1 MTQKSNNTKAY
12 IAILVAMT
20 IWSASFIFTRIGLE
34 SFPPVMLVTMRMVLA
49 AIILGI
55 FGGLTKQIQPLD
67 RKDAKFLLL
76 AAFAEP
82 FCYFVFEA
90 YGLTLVSPTVA
101 SVILSTIPLFAP
113 LFAFVILRERV
124 TWTNMLGI
132 IISLVGVL
140 MLVVEK
146 EQIVVRRLGLLVL
159 MGAVVAAL
167 VYSSMLKKV
176 PEKYNAITIVF
187 YVYIFSLLFFIPTFF
202 IVDFQNIGEQNFQ
215 WRSFYAILILAIFS
229 SVLSFVLFCYSVRK
243 LGVTRAN
250 AFNNIMP
257 ACTALFMWLLYDET
271 LPPIK
276 IVAIVIVI
284 IGLFISQIQFKHKK
298 KENPNSCCD
307 NK

>member
-1 MTQKSNNTKAY
+1 MTPKTTNTKAY

-34 SFPPVMLVTMRMVLA
+34 SFPPITLVTMRMVLA

-55 FGGLTKQIQPLD
+55 VGGVTKQIQRLE
-67 RKDAKFLLL
+67 RKDAKFLLI

-82 FCYFVFEA
+82 FCYFICEA

-113 LFAFVILRERV
+113 LFAFTILRERV
-124 TWTNMLGI
+124 TWSNMLGI
-132 IISLVGVL
+132 IISLAGVL

-146 EQIVVRRLGLLVL
+146 EEIVVKPLGLLVL
-159 MGAVVAAL
+159 MLAVVAAL
-167 VYSSMLKKV
+167 IYSSMLKKV
-176 PEKYNAITIVF
+176 PEKYNATTIVF
-187 YVYIFSLLFFIPTFF
+187 YVYLFSLLFFIPAFF
-202 IVDFQNIGEQNFQ
+202 IKDFETIHQIDFQ
-215 WRSFYAILILAIFS
+215 WRSFYAVLTLAIFA

-250 AFNNIMP
+250 AFCNIMP
-257 ACTALFMWLLYDET
+257 GCTALFMWLLYDET
-271 LPPIK
+271 LPTIK

-284 IGLFISQIQFKHKK
+284 IGLFISQIQFKTKK
-298 KENPNSCCD
+298 ARRD
-307 NK
+307 NTML

>member
-1 MTQKSNNTKAY
+1 MTPKTTNTKAY

-34 SFPPVMLVTMRMVLA
+34 SFPPITLVTMRMVLA

-55 FGGLTKQIQPLD
+55 VGGVTKQIQRLE
-67 RKDAKFLLL
+67 RKDAKFLLI

-82 FCYFVFEA
+82 FCYFICEA

-113 LFAFVILRERV
+113 LFAFAILRERV
-124 TWTNMLGI
+124 TWSNMLGI
-132 IISLVGVL
+132 IISLAGVL

-146 EQIVVRRLGLLVL
+146 EEIVVKPLGLLVL
-159 MGAVVAAL
+159 MLAVVAAL
-167 VYSSMLKKV
+167 IYSSMLKKV
-176 PEKYNAITIVF
+176 PEKYNATTIVF
-187 YVYIFSLLFFIPTFF
+187 YVYLFSLLFFIPAFF
-202 IVDFQNIGEQNFQ
+202 IKDFETIHQIDFQ
-215 WRSFYAILILAIFS
+215 WRSFYAVLTLAIFA

-250 AFNNIMP
+250 AFCNIMP
-257 ACTALFMWLLYDET
+257 GCTALFMWLLYDET
-271 LPPIK
+271 LPTIK

-284 IGLFISQIQFKHKK
+284 IGLFISQIQFKTKK
-298 KENPNSCCD
+298 ARRD
-307 NK
+307 NTML